1 MNEPNESNYIIQSTQ
16 SLQNFLN
23 FSKNKILE
31 ILNCTQFNNVEVIK
45 SNKNIFLFHMR
56 HLDESKET
64 FDRPKWFVF
73 NPSDLFVIF
82 MFRIWQE
89 NYSLNLNNF
98 KKKLIVDVYE
108 VQNNLNLLKFN
119 CRDYP
124 SLEDFVNCVDLKY
137 EKSSNKK
144 DFDNIDIANW
154 LEKNN
159 KTITLDGWYEKSNR
173 LAKIKDKVK
182 IDEVMILPTSS
193 NNLKLVCSESV
204 EDILDFDEIYKTL
217 NNQERNLFEHLD
229 MNK

>member
-1 MNEPNESNYIIQSTQ
+1 
-16 SLQNFLN
+16 
-23 FSKNKILE
+23 
-31 ILNCTQFNNVEVIK
+31 
-45 SNKNIFLFHMR
+45 
-56 HLDESKET
+56 
-64 FDRPKWFVF
+64 
-73 NPSDLFVIF
+73 

-193 NNLKLVCSESV
+193 NNLKLVCSEIV

-229 MNK
+229 MIK

>member
-1 MNEPNESNYIIQSTQ
+1 MDEPNESNYIIQSTQ

-23 FSKNKILE
+23 FGKNKILE

-45 SNKNIFLFHMR
+45 SNKNIFLYHMR

-73 NPSDLFVIF
+73 NPNDLFVIF

-89 NYSLNLNNF
+89 NYSRNLNYF
-98 KKKLIVDVYE
+98 KKNLIVDVYE

-137 EKSSNKK
+137 EKSSNIKK
-144 DFDNIDIANW
+144 IDNIDIANW
-154 LEKNN
+154 LEKNK
-159 KTITLDGWYEKSNR
+159 KTLTVDGWYEKSNK
-173 LAKIKDKVK
+173 LAKVIDKVK
-182 IDEVMILPTSS
+182 IDEVMILPASS
-193 NNLKLVCSESV
+193 NNLKLIWSESV
-204 EDILDFDEIYKTL
+204 EDILDFDKIYKTL
-217 NNQERNLFEHLD
+217 NHQESNLLEHLD
-229 MNK
+229 MIK